1 MLDTHFVSA
10 PFFHRFVLGVQ
21 SAWVP
26 QSLSARSKK
35 SLRREGASRQTTHS
49 ILDAQWQ
56 HALLQIVS
64 ECRVFEEADLFQ
76 FLGFVCA
83 AMASSLESEAAFVD
97 RASKIGVE
105 EWIVDRLKAMQLA
118 TFGNFAF
125 AVAYSPQSANDT
137 MFKEFVADLL
147 QAEPDAS
154 QLATLRRLFFERHA
168 RAECHARALVDVRSR
183 VESNADPSATQRHLP
198 TAERVARQSAQEA
211 KLGGLIF
218 TPDTIPSHHVVD
230 MFVEMCETGILVYV
244 KPELCCSRAQETQTM
259 KRDSAISTDASG
271 LLTKAQDPRCE
282 ASTELKL
289 RAALQ
294 RRSLA
299 MDLAGIAEF
308 TVVEAWVQFLFTH
321 VAREQPHG
329 FNKVTL
335 QQLVECDKQMFTLAA
350 HRTMGCLQRGPAD
363 PKPLDEAIQA
373 LKTSHE
379 VLQYLTPLPAFRTH
393 ESTSAPSN
401 PRPPL
406 FRREGLASGLRGNP
420 SYHVPCRGKGH
431 GLERLL

>member
-1 MLDTHFVSA
+1 MLGCRSPYLPAARKACVGREPLGKQPAAFLMLSGNTHFCKSSVNAGFLRKLMWIA
-10 PFFHRFVLGVQ
+10 PSCYRT
-21 SAWVP
+21 S
-26 QSLSARSKK
+26 
-35 SLRREGASRQTTHS
+35 
-49 ILDAQWQ
+49 
-56 HALLQIVS
+56 
-64 ECRVFEEADLFQ
+64 LFQ

-125 AVAYSPQSANDT
+125 AVAYSPQFANDT

-154 QLATLRRLFFERHA
+154 QLATLRRLFFE
-168 RAECHARALVDVRSR
+168 CHTRALVDVRSR

-218 TPDTIPSHHVVD
+218 TPDTIPSHHLVD

-259 KRDSAISTDASG
+259 KRDGAISTDASG
-271 LLTKAQDPRCE
+271 LLKISPKAQDPRRE

-299 MDLAGIAEF
+299 M
-308 TVVEAWVQFLFTH
+308 VVEAWVQFLFTH

-335 QQLVECDKQMFTLAA
+335 QQLVECDKQMFTLNVV
-350 HRTMGCLQRGPAD
+350 LP
-363 PKPLDEAIQA
+363 IQS
-373 LKTSHE
+373 LLMK
-379 VLQYLTPLPAFRTH
+379 
-393 ESTSAPSN
+393 
-401 PRPPL
+401 L
-406 FRREGLASGLRGNP
+406 FRR
-420 SYHVPCRGKGH
+420 
-431 GLERLL
+431 